1 MTYFVFKMSEL
12 TTVVSD
18 EEIVAHFNEV
28 LSQYVMEY
36 QVIDESSLGTPSSS
50 TSDRHIVSKVQES
63 LTKVIEGMSEN
74 EVRPV

>member
-36 QVIDESSLGTPSSS
+36 QVIDESSLGTPSSY
-50 TSDRHIVSKVQES
+50 RHIVTDILCRRWK
-63 LTKVIEGMSEN
+63 I
-74 EVRPV
+74 P